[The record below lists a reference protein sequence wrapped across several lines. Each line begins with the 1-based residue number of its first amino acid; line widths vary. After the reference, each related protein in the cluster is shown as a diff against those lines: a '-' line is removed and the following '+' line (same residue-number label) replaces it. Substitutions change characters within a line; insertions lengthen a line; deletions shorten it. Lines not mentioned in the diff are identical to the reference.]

1 MSNSQGSGRKPAP
14 APVKIHRFEKR
25 APRSKDEP
33 GRDEEAFAGAHPT
46 LPELAFTPPR
56 MGGAAAPKAEPAAA
70 PKAEP
75 ASDTKGRSARKSRS
89 AVGGPPASWE
99 KAPLEEESP
108 PSAVTER
115 LTTAQRLVAEGKPE
129 EARAALER
137 LVTLGVATAAVHT
150 QLGAIYLAQGATE
163 RALERFEEALSL
175 EPEELGTR
183 LYRAEARLARGELL
197 KAEQDLQHVLDEG
210 TAGSPLVQR
219 AQQLLQTVEKE
230 RDRKRR

>member
-46 LPELAFTPPR
+46 VPELAFAPPR
-56 MGGAAAPKAEPAAA
+56 MGGAAAPKAEPA
-70 PKAEP
+70 
-75 ASDTKGRSARKSRS
+75 SDTKGRAARKSRS
-89 AVGGPPASWE
+89 AQGGSPSSWE

-115 LTTAQRLVAEGKPE
+115 LSTAQRLVAEGKPE
-129 EARAALER
+129 EARAVLER
-137 LVTLGVATAAVHT
+137 LVTLGVATAPVHT

-163 RALERFEEALSL
+163 RALERFEEALAL
-175 EPEELGTR
+175 EPEELGAR
-183 LYRAEARLARGELL
+183 LYRAEARLARGDLL
-197 KAEQDLQHVLDEG
+197 KAQQDLQHVLDEG